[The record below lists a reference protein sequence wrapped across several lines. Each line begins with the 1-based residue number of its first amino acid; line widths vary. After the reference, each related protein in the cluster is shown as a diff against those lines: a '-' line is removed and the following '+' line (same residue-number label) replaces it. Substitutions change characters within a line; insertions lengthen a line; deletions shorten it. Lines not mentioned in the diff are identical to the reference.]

1 MVLISNAGVT
11 IVCLWFLWLTNKEI
25 VRLHAELGAPTS
37 NTKNNAKSCH
47 NLQQICIRHT
57 RTLQQQCFLGNKL
70 CAHPPCVERPLS
82 KERYKL
88 YQLASGRAQSFHTS
102 RGLQLTICKLP
113 PPTHT
118 HTHARHTHNS
128 VSLGDA
134 HVSEGSCYGG
144 HSLFQ
149 FWIGDIT
156 CILTLT

>member
-47 NLQQICIRHT
+47 NLQQIYIRHT
-57 RTLQQQCFLGNKL
+57 RMLQQQCFLGNKL

-113 PPTHT
+113 PPHTHT
-118 HTHARHTHNS
+118 HTCTT
-128 VSLGDA
+128 
-134 HVSEGSCYGG
+134 YP
-144 HSLFQ
+144 Q
-149 FWIGDIT
+149 FCLPW
-156 CILTLT
+156 